1 MKENNGLEGL
11 DKKQKVFIMVCNK
24 LTGQVVSYY
33 LNLLMKKP
41 VLRVI

>member
-33 LNLLMKKP
+33 FMKKP
-41 VLRVI
+41 VLRII